1 MGLNGFFIIA
11 QAPGPLYALSSIQ
24 RMSTESGEDYVYPA
38 SWMGLRADGEWQQLQ
53 ISQGHSLELRDLVA
67 ETGAAA
73 MSIQVLES
81 AFGCIEARTLAGD
94 EWWGYLNPETA
105 VAAYEMPKPPS
116 LDEVAKNAV
125 AWAAETG
132 RTATVGDV
140 EVALRERVGP
150 FGEGIDELTHM
161 LGFRFGRQLPIHE
174 WYH

>member
-11 QAPGPLYALSSIQ
+11 RAPAPLYTLPSIQ
-24 RMSTESGEDYVYPA
+24 LMSIESGEDYVYPA

-53 ISQGHSLELRDLVA
+53 TSQGHSLELRDLVA

-81 AFGCIEARTLAGD
+81 AFGCIEARTLAGA

-105 VAAYEMPKPPS
+105 IAAYEMPEPPS

-132 RTATVGDV
+132 RTATLGDV
-140 EVALRERVGP
+140 EVALREPVGP
-150 FGEGIDELTHM
+150 FGEGVDELTHM
-161 LGFRFGRQLPIHE
+161 L
-174 WYH
+174 